1 MDGYILKKGRKTL
14 NIPKFEKGD
23 TLIMKKKHPCGSVA
37 FEVLRTG
44 SDIRIK
50 CKGCGHDMTLP
61 RLKLEKNIK
70 KVENTSTGG
79 QNDA

>member
-1 MDGYILKKGRKTL
+1 
-14 NIPKFEKGD
+14 
-23 TLIMKKKHPCGSVA
+23 MKKKHPCGSVA